1 MIKLVVEVDIMKLIT
16 YKFENEE
23 KIGVLKEDKVFEIAN
38 YQTMID
44 VIQGN
49 DALQMSEKNVDL
61 SQIELMSPIPHPIRN
76 IICLGINYIEHAS
89 EMENKVSESDFVPSF
104 PIYFSKMTNEIIGSE
119 MDVES
124 YFNMSKTLD
133 YEVELAIIIGKK
145 GTDISEE
152 EAKDY
157 IFGYSISN
165 DFSMREFQ
173 VDHLQWFKG
182 KSLDTHT
189 TLGPVILTADEVEY
203 PPSLDIKAYVND
215 ELRQSSKTDHLIFD
229 INHMIHV
236 LSKGTTLLP
245 GDIILTGT
253 PAGVGMGYTPP
264 IYLVPGDIVK
274 CEIEKIGEL
283 VNYIK

>member
-1 MIKLVVEVDIMKLIT
+1 MKLIT
-16 YKFENEE
+16 YKIENEE
-23 KIGVLKEDKVFEIAN
+23 KIGVLKEDKVFEIVN
-38 YQTMID
+38 YGSMIEL
-44 VIQGN
+44 IQGK
-49 DALQMSEKNVDL
+49 DALQMTEKSISLNQVSL
-61 SQIELMSPIPHPIRN
+61 ISPIPRPIRN

-89 EMENKVSESDFVPSF
+89 EMENKVSESDFVPAY
-104 PIYFSKMTNEIIGSE
+104 PIYFTKMTNEIIGSE

-124 YFNMSKTLD
+124 YHSMSKTLD

-145 GTDISEE
+145 GTNISEE
-152 EAKDY
+152 EVKDY

-165 DFSMREFQ
+165 DFSMRDLQ

-215 ELRQSSKTDHLIFD
+215 ELRQTSKTDHLIFD
-229 INHMIHV
+229 VKHIIHV

-253 PAGVGMGYTPP
+253 PAGVGMGYNPP
-264 IYLVPGDIVK
+264 VYLVPGDTVK

>member
-1 MIKLVVEVDIMKLIT
+1 MKLIT
-16 YKFENEE
+16 FKFKNEE
-23 KIGVLKEDKVFEIAN
+23 KIGVLKADKVFEIIN
-38 YQTMID
+38 YQSMIEA
-44 VIQGN
+44 IQGS
-49 DALQMSEKNVDL
+49 DALQISER
-61 SQIELMSPIPHPIRN
+61 SIELSEIELLSPIPHPIRN
-76 IICLGINYIEHAS
+76 VICLGINYIEHAS
-89 EMENKVSESDFVPSF
+89 EVENKVSEADFVPSY
-104 PIYFSKMTNEIIGSE
+104 PIYFSKMTNEILGSE

-133 YEVELAIIIGKK
+133 YEVELAVIIGKK
-145 GTDISEE
+145 GTNISEE

-189 TLGPVILTADEVEY
+189 TLGPVILTADELEY
-203 PPSLDIKAYVND
+203 PPSLDIKSYVND
-215 ELRQSSKTDHLIFD
+215 ELRQSSKTDNLIFD
-229 INHMIHV
+229 MNHIIHV

-264 IYLVPGDIVK
+264 NYLVPGDIVK